1 MKKRLSFG
9 LTTLALA
16 LGAAGLR
23 IWQRQAAYEPDTA
36 LPTPGHPA
44 TICLVALLAL
54 GGLALLA
61 LSRWCLR
68 GGELTSY
75 LRAFALPHR
84 GLLTVYLL
92 AGALLVGAGALGL
105 TQVQA
110 GAETQLS
117 RTVLSVCLI
126 PAGLCAALVG
136 WLNTQKREGEGRFA
150 WPLLGPAAC
159 ACVWLLAAYQSNTAD
174 PVVMDYAFALLG
186 AVCAACACYTMAS
199 FSFEKPQGMW
209 CLWLC
214 AMGIVLLSTAVADR
228 LSWVTWEENQARL
241 VCLGYMAYLAGQL
254 TCLLTHCEIPAQLE
268 PWRAPADKA
277 EYDVELE
284 ESEHE

>member
-1 MKKRLSFG
+1 MKKRLTFG

-61 LSRWCLR
+61 LSRWCVR
-68 GGELTSY
+68 DGELTSY

-84 GLLTVYLL
+84 GLLTLYLFS
-92 AGALLVGAGALGL
+92 GALLVGAGALGL
-105 TQVQA
+105 TQAQA
-110 GAETQLS
+110 GAEVQLS
-117 RTVLSVCLI
+117 RTALSVCLI
-126 PAGLCAALVG
+126 PGGLCVALVG
-136 WLNTQKREGEGRFA
+136 WLNTQKREAEGRFA
-150 WPLLGPAAC
+150 WPLLGPAVC
-159 ACVWLLAAYQSNTAD
+159 GCVWLVAYYQAITAD
-174 PVVMDYAFALLG
+174 PVILDYALGLLG
-186 AVCAACACYTMAS
+186 AVCAVCACYTMAS
-199 FSFEKPQGMW
+199 FSFERPRGMW

-214 AMGIVLLSTAVADR
+214 AMGIALLATAVADHMT
-228 LSWVTWEENQARL
+228 WATWEEDQAGL

-254 TCLLTHCEIPAQLE
+254 TCLLTHCEVSVQLE
-268 PWRAPADKA
+268 PWTAPEEKA
-277 EYDVELE
+277 ECDVKVE